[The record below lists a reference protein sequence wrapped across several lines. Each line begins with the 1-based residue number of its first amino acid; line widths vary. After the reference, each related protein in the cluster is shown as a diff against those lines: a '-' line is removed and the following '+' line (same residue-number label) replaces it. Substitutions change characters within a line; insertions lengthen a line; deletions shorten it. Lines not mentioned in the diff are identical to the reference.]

1 MRTFALLLG
10 LGLAA
15 HSACALPVCAS
26 TEIHVSP
33 QGSDSADGS
42 RTSPVLTLHRA
53 TELAQQSRQDS
64 PNSSVEVL
72 VHEGEYLLTNTLALT
87 AQDSGSPESWLVFRA
102 ADGEKV
108 TLSGASK
115 VERLGLA
122 AEFAEY
128 RDHLPSAAV
137 NTVVVFN
144 VPQAHQDAWSVS
156 TRGEAH
162 DSQPC
167 SIELFAGN
175 QSLPRASFPAA
186 GWSLNSGENSLANH
200 LDHHDGEHAWVHGFP
215 NNDYQDEF
223 MSLSSAVEHQWRDG
237 ARYRIEN
244 LLCQLDQP
252 GEWYLDCENQRLLW
266 WPNELNESTLRVS
279 NLETLVSLYD
289 THNVRFDGFTIEG
302 VRVQGIEIAGGS
314 SCEILNCEIRHA
326 GNVGVNVYHGEYH
339 TIANCK
345 IHEIGSSGIRVEGGN
360 RDGHIPSDHLCY
372 KNEIFNCSK
381 KSIARRAAIDVHGVA
396 VSATENDIH
405 DQPDWAISVCG
416 DSHTIQANHIHH
428 VCKETS
434 DTGAIYL
441 SHNQSFEDNVISL
454 NHIHHV
460 GAFDF
465 KTSFAI
471 YLDDNTSNT
480 QVTANWIHDTSRAIV
495 VRGGSDNLIEANI
508 VHDCWIGTQ
517 FQWSS
522 DSEGN
527 QLLANILEAEN
538 PLLVSSTNTS
548 ALKTANNIN
557 SAKDVFV
564 NVRAG
569 NFDFK
574 DTQLANQMGL
584 ERWPLAKLPRG
595 TERFVSIQK

>member
-1 MRTFALLLG
+1 MQGKIGLFVTNNRTTSSQDSRRNSGEHLNPDLDFRYELWSWPLCSPQRLMHRGNKALQKHHDLLRDAQHENFRLVAR
-10 LGLAA
+10 LGP
-15 HSACALPVCAS
+15 SCAQRLRAS
-26 TEIHVSP
+26 SVREHRNSRES

-266 WPNELNESTLRVS
+266 CPTSLMSLRCV
-279 NLETLVSLYD
+279 L
-289 THNVRFDGFTIEG
+289 
-302 VRVQGIEIAGGS
+302 A
-314 SCEILNCEIRHA
+314 ILRH
-326 GNVGVNVYHGEYH
+326 
-339 TIANCK
+339 
-345 IHEIGSSGIRVEGGN
+345 
-360 RDGHIPSDHLCY
+360 
-372 KNEIFNCSK
+372 
-381 KSIARRAAIDVHGVA
+381 
-396 VSATENDIH
+396 
-405 DQPDWAISVCG
+405 
-416 DSHTIQANHIHH
+416 
-428 VCKETS
+428 
-434 DTGAIYL
+434 
-441 SHNQSFEDNVISL
+441 
-454 NHIHHV
+454 
-460 GAFDF
+460 
-465 KTSFAI
+465 
-471 YLDDNTSNT
+471 
-480 QVTANWIHDTSRAIV
+480 
-495 VRGGSDNLIEANI
+495 
-508 VHDCWIGTQ
+508 
-517 FQWSS
+517 
-522 DSEGN
+522 
-527 QLLANILEAEN
+527 
-538 PLLVSSTNTS
+538 
-548 ALKTANNIN
+548 
-557 SAKDVFV
+557 
-564 NVRAG
+564 
-569 NFDFK
+569 
-574 DTQLANQMGL
+574 
-584 ERWPLAKLPRG
+584 
-595 TERFVSIQK
+595 